1 MVYIDMY
8 LLSVG
13 NRRFDRMYV
22 KSYGYDDVFVLE
34 GRTVIQTCITQ
45 TDEDYEF
52 CCNTHG

>member
-22 KSYGYDDVFVLE
+22 KSYGYDDVFIKE